1 MRGGFQG
8 GMRGGFGGGYDA
20 MGGGGPGM
28 MAGGSRQ
35 IYVSNVRMG
44 LFDSV
49 CDGTDCVISFPTLLA
64 GKISRTF
71 SVKLVSARAMPTAR
85 ARCTDIWCSSHWHC
99 RPC

>member
-49 CDGTDCVISFPTLLA
+49 VTVLTVSLASLHCWLARSQGPFP
-64 GKISRTF
+64 
-71 SVKLVSARAMPTAR
+71 
-85 ARCTDIWCSSHWHC
+85 SSW
-99 RPC
+99 